1 MKIMKS
7 ILFVVCMLALAPLYA
22 QDSIPD
28 ALPRGTVSV
37 YKDSRIDQLGK
48 KMADYNESLSMKN
61 KMVNGY
67 RLMLLTTSDRNTA
80 LQVRA
85 QLLQLYPEHKIYMI
99 FQSPYIKIKFGN
111 FLDKSDAEK
120 IRKRFPG
127 IARTCAEFGI
137 DIATDPIPVR
147 PGAHYMIGGV
157 AVDHAGRSSTSSS
170 TTRSVSPP
178 HRATPV
184 QATTAPTSPKCF
196 SHPFSM

>member
-1 MKIMKS
+1 MQVMKW
-7 ILFVVCMLALAPLYA
+7 ILGCFCILAALPSQA

-48 KMADYNESLSMKN
+48 KMADYNESLSMKT

-85 QLLQLYPEHKIYMI
+85 QLLQLYPEHKIYMV

-111 FLDKSDAEK
+111 FLDKSEAEK
-120 IRKRFPG
+120 IRKQILAAKIVTGNVYVLPEKVEQKPDKPG
-127 IARTCAEFGI
+127 DAKS
-137 DIATDPIPVR
+137 DD
-147 PGAHYMIGGV
+147 
-157 AVDHAGRSSTSSS
+157 
-170 TTRSVSPP
+170 
-178 HRATPV
+178 
-184 QATTAPTSPKCF
+184 
-196 SHPFSM
+196 